1 MKCHAGANAYL
12 TAYETRTFRQN
23 REAKTDTL
31 RSAILVNHMDPGSNP
46 TSAPSG
52 SGGGGGRSGG
62 SPALSEPPRPH
73 VGNGGDVK
81 TCLAGVLRST

>member
-52 SGGGGGRSGG
+52 SGGGGVAQAGRL
-62 SPALSEPPRPH
+62 PFLSLP
-73 VGNGGDVK
+73 
-81 TCLAGVLRST
+81 VLTWGTEVM

>member
-12 TAYETRTFRQN
+12 TAYETRTFGQN

-31 RSAILVNHMDPGSNP
+31 RSAILVNHTDPGSNP

-52 SGGGGGRSGG
+52 PGGVAQAGRL
-62 SPALSEPPRPH
+62 PFLSLP
-73 VGNGGDVK
+73 
-81 TCLAGVLRST
+81 VLTWGTEVT